1 MNNKNTTDALRLV
14 REALAK
20 YTETPAQ
27 AIQMDTVLVD
37 IEIDSLTL
45 AELLFELEDRLGV
58 TIEETKE
65 LPRLVGELVAMVEPH
80 LPIADGA
87 NPSS

>member
-1 MNNKNTTDALRLV
+1 MNNKNTTDALILV

-20 YTETPAQ
+20 YTETPAE
-27 AIQMDTVLVD
+27 AIEMSTVLAD

-58 TIEETKE
+58 AIEETKE
-65 LPRLVGELVAMVEPH
+65 LPRQVSQLVAMVEPH
-80 LPIADGA
+80 LPIAGV